1 MADTEEAE
9 QAQAST
15 SQSASETDY
24 ETPWPAY
31 SEIFKFEPKLSSE
44 KNFSFLCKLCLT
56 KKIIHANKTSTSNL
70 RKHTRISKKFKQF
83 YPMFYIE
90 SNVQHRIVKHPRYL
104 KKIDEAKSKL
114 ANNKRQ
120 KENEDISNNSVTK
133 RQCVL
138 QKWDS
143 GISGITKKKLDG
155 AILRFVIE
163 NIQPLAVVESPAFI
177 DLVKIG
183 LPSSFRI
190 MCRKTLREKL
200 SQLYLDIKTAL
211 KNELTKVETIS
222 TTADL
227 WSKAKRSYLG
237 ITVHWIN
244 PITLKRESAALAC
257 RRMKGRHTFDV
268 LAKEINSVFL
278 EYYIQNK
285 VCCVTTDNG
294 SNFVKAFRD
303 FARDENIE
311 NDDDETV
318 NVEFHNLSNLLN
330 TDEMQDL
337 DAEDFITLPPHHRCV
352 SHTLSLVAVKDA
364 EKALESALYKKKY
377 RPTFAKLMKLWNKQN
392 QSTQVADRIKDV
404 CGIYLKT
411 PVVTRWNSTFDSV
424 CQLMTLLKDGPEK
437 VNQCLDFCNLPR
449 LTNDEI
455 KFLDEYCQ
463 VMEPLAKALDILQA
477 DIGMYMGYLLPVL
490 YSLQEKLDNLTNT
503 NKVTHCNPLI
513 TAIQE
518 GLNQRFCT
526 TFEKKELIIASCLH
540 PKFKLNWLIG
550 EKKKVAE
557 SYLEDLLGIRSNENS
572 PNSGKNDDYDD
583 FFTFHR
589 QSTSTS
595 ESGEEELQRFL
606 KSKRTD
612 IESLNDFPKLKK
624 LFIKFNTA
632 LPSSASVER
641 MFSIGNSVCQPSRG
655 RLHDNI
661 MEYQLLLKINKEYR

>member
-1 MADTEEAE
+1 MTDTEEAE

-15 SQSASETDY
+15 SQSASETDCD
-24 ETPWPAY
+24 TPWPAY
-31 SEIFKFEPKLSSE
+31 SEIFTFEPKLSNE
-44 KNFSFLCKLCLT
+44 KNFAFTCKLCLGR
-56 KKIIHANKTSTSNL
+56 KVYQANKTSTSNL
-70 RKHTRISKKFKQF
+70 RKHSK
-83 YPMFYIE
+83 I
-90 SNVQHRIVKHPRYL
+90 KHPRYL
-104 KKIDEAKSKL
+104 EKIDEAKSNKL

-138 QKWDS
+138 QKW
-143 GISGITKKKLDG
+143 GSGITGITQKKLDG

-177 DLVKIG
+177 DLVKMG

-190 MCRKTLREKL
+190 MCRKTLRAKL
-200 SQLYLDIKTAL
+200 CQLYFDMKTAL
-211 KNELTKVETIS
+211 ENELAKIEYIS

-244 PITLKRESAALAC
+244 PGTLKRESAALAC

-278 EYYIQNK
+278 EYHIQNK

-318 NVEFHNLSNLLN
+318 NMEFHNLSDLLI

-337 DAEDFITLPPHHRCV
+337 DAENFITLPPHH
-352 SHTLSLVAVKDA
+352 
-364 EKALESALYKKKY
+364 
-377 RPTFAKLMKLWNKQN
+377 
-392 QSTQVADRIKDV
+392 
-404 CGIYLKT
+404 
-411 PVVTRWNSTFDSV
+411 RWNSTFDSV

-437 VNQCLDFCNLPR
+437 VNQCLDYCNLPR

-463 VMEPLAKALDILQA
+463 VMEPLAKALDILQG
-477 DIGMYMGYLLPVL
+477 DTGMYMGYLLPVL
-490 YSLQEKLDNLTNT
+490 YSLQEKLDNITNT
-503 NKVTHCNPLI
+503 NKLTHCNPLI
-513 TAIQE
+513 TAIEE
-518 GLNQRFCT
+518 GLNRRFCT

-550 EKKKVAE
+550 EKKKLAE
-557 SYLEDLLGIRSNENS
+557 SYLEDLLGIRSNDNS

-612 IESLNDFPKLKK
+612 IELLNDFPKLKK

-661 MEYQLLLKINKEYR
+661 MEYQLLLKINQKYR

>member
-1 MADTEEAE
+1 MTDTEEAE

-15 SQSASETDY
+15 SQSASETDCD
-24 ETPWPAY
+24 TPWPAY
-31 SEIFKFEPKLSSE
+31 SEIFTFEPKLSNE
-44 KNFSFLCKLCLT
+44 KNFAFTCKLCLGR
-56 KKIIHANKTSTSNL
+56 KVYQANKTSTSNL
-70 RKHTRISKKFKQF
+70 RKHSKISKKFKQF
-83 YPMFYIE
+83 YPMFYVE
-90 SNVQHRIVKHPRYL
+90 SNVQHRIIKHPRYL
-104 KKIDEAKSKL
+104 EKIDEAKSNKL

-138 QKWDS
+138 QKW
-143 GISGITKKKLDG
+143 GSGITGITQKKLDG

-177 DLVKIG
+177 DLVKMG

-190 MCRKTLREKL
+190 MCRKTLRAKL
-200 SQLYLDIKTAL
+200 CQLYFDMKTAL
-211 KNELTKVETIS
+211 ENELAKIEYIS

-227 WSKAKRSYLG
+227 WSKAK
-237 ITVHWIN
+237 
-244 PITLKRESAALAC
+244 
-257 RRMKGRHTFDV
+257 
-268 LAKEINSVFL
+268 
-278 EYYIQNK
+278 
-285 VCCVTTDNG
+285 
-294 SNFVKAFRD
+294 
-303 FARDENIE
+303 
-311 NDDDETV
+311 
-318 NVEFHNLSNLLN
+318 
-330 TDEMQDL
+330 
-337 DAEDFITLPPHHRCV
+337 
-352 SHTLSLVAVKDA
+352 
-364 EKALESALYKKKY
+364 
-377 RPTFAKLMKLWNKQN
+377 
-392 QSTQVADRIKDV
+392 
-404 CGIYLKT
+404 
-411 PVVTRWNSTFDSV
+411 RWNSTFDSV

-437 VNQCLDFCNLPR
+437 VNQCLDYCNLPR

-463 VMEPLAKALDILQA
+463 VMEPLAKALDILQG
-477 DIGMYMGYLLPVL
+477 DTGMYMGYLLPVL
-490 YSLQEKLDNLTNT
+490 YSLQEKLDNITNT
-503 NKVTHCNPLI
+503 NKLTHCNPLI
-513 TAIQE
+513 TAIEE
-518 GLNQRFCT
+518 GLNRRFCT

-550 EKKKVAE
+550 EKKKLAE
-557 SYLEDLLGIRSNENS
+557 SYLEDLLGIRSNDNS

-612 IESLNDFPKLKK
+612 IELLNDFPKLKK

-661 MEYQLLLKINKEYR
+661 MEYQLLLKINQKYR

>member
-1 MADTEEAE
+1 MTDTEEAE

-15 SQSASETDY
+15 SQSASETDCD
-24 ETPWPAY
+24 TPWPAY
-31 SEIFKFEPKLSSE
+31 SEIFTFEPKLSTE
-44 KNFSFLCKLCLT
+44 KNFAFTCKLCLDR
-56 KKIIHANKTSTSNL
+56 KVYQANKTTTSNL
-70 RKHTRISKKFKQF
+70 RKHAKISKKFKQF
-83 YPMFYIE
+83 YPMFYVE
-90 SNVQHRIVKHPRYL
+90 SNVQHRIIKHPRYL
-104 KKIDEAKSKL
+104 EKIDEAKSNKL
-114 ANNKRQ
+114 TNNKRQ

-133 RQCVL
+133 KQCVL
-138 QKWDS
+138 QKW
-143 GISGITKKKLDG
+143 GSGITGITQKKLDG

-200 SQLYLDIKTAL
+200 CQLYSDMKTAL
-211 KNELTKVETIS
+211 ENELAKIEYIS

-227 WSKAKRSYLG
+227 WSKAKR
-237 ITVHWIN
+237 
-244 PITLKRESAALAC
+244 ESAGLAC

-278 EYYIQNK
+278 EYHIQNK

-318 NVEFHNLSNLLN
+318 DMEFYNLSDLLI
-330 TDEMQDL
+330 TDEIQDL
-337 DAEDFITLPPHHRCV
+337 DTEDFITLPPHHRCV
-352 SHTLSLVAVKDA
+352 SHTLSLVAVKDS
-364 EKALESALYKKKY
+364 EKALESALYKKKQ
-377 RPTFAKLMKLWNKQN
+377 RPTFAKLTKLWSKQN
-392 QSTQVADRIKDV
+392 QSTQVADKIKDI

-411 PVVTRWNSTFDSV
+411 PVVTRWNSTFDCV
-424 CQLMTLLKDGPEK
+424 CQLMTLLKDGSEK
-437 VNQCLDFCNLPR
+437 VNQCLDYCSLSR
-449 LTNDEI
+449 LTNDDI

-463 VMEPLAKALDILQA
+463 VMEPLAKALDILQS
-477 DIGMYMGYLLPVL
+477 DTGMYMGYLLPVL
-490 YSLQEKLDNLTNT
+490 YSLQEKLDNITDTIKLTY
-503 NKVTHCNPLI
+503 CNPLI
-513 TAIQE
+513 TAIEE
-518 GLNQRFCT
+518 GLNRRFCT

-550 EKKKVAE
+550 EKKKLAE
-557 SYLEDLLGIRSNENS
+557 SYLEDLLDIRSNDNS
-572 PNSGKNDDYDD
+572 LNSDKNDDYDD

-612 IESLNDFPKLKK
+612 IELLNDFPKLKK

-641 MFSIGNSVCQPSRG
+641 MFSIDNSVCQPSRG

-661 MEYQLLLKINKEYR
+661 MEYQLLLKINKKYK

>member
-1 MADTEEAE
+1 MTDTEEAE

-15 SQSASETDY
+15 SQSASETDCD
-24 ETPWPAY
+24 TPWPAY
-31 SEIFKFEPKLSSE
+31 SEIFTFEPKLSTE
-44 KNFSFLCKLCLT
+44 KNFAFTCKLCLDR
-56 KKIIHANKTSTSNL
+56 KVYQANKTTTSNL
-70 RKHTRISKKFKQF
+70 RKHAKISKKFKQF
-83 YPMFYIE
+83 YPMFYVE
-90 SNVQHRIVKHPRYL
+90 SNVQHRIIKHPRYL
-104 KKIDEAKSKL
+104 EKIDEAKSNKL
-114 ANNKRQ
+114 TNNKRQ

-133 RQCVL
+133 KQCVL
-138 QKWDS
+138 QKW
-143 GISGITKKKLDG
+143 GSGITGITQKKLDG

-200 SQLYLDIKTAL
+200 CQLYSDMKTAL
-211 KNELTKVETIS
+211 ENELAKIEYIS

-244 PITLKRESAALAC
+244 PETLKRESAGLAC

-278 EYYIQNK
+278 EYHIQNK

-318 NVEFHNLSNLLN
+318 DMEFYNLSDLLI
-330 TDEMQDL
+330 TDEIQDL
-337 DAEDFITLPPHHRCV
+337 DTEDFITLPPHHRCV
-352 SHTLSLVAVKDA
+352 SHTLSLVAVKDS
-364 EKALESALYKKKY
+364 EKALESALYKKKQ
-377 RPTFAKLMKLWNKQN
+377 RPTFAKLTKLWSKQN
-392 QSTQVADRIKDV
+392 QSTQVADKIKDI

-411 PVVTRWNSTFDSV
+411 PVVTSLS
-424 CQLMTLLKDGPEK
+424 
-437 VNQCLDFCNLPR
+437 R
-449 LTNDEI
+449 LTNDDI

-463 VMEPLAKALDILQA
+463 VMEPLAKALDILQS
-477 DIGMYMGYLLPVL
+477 DTGMYMGYLLPVL
-490 YSLQEKLDNLTNT
+490 YSLQEKLDNITDTIKLTY
-503 NKVTHCNPLI
+503 CNPLI
-513 TAIQE
+513 TAIEE
-518 GLNQRFCT
+518 GLNRRFCT

-550 EKKKVAE
+550 EKKKLAE
-557 SYLEDLLGIRSNENS
+557 SYLEDLLDIRSNDNS
-572 PNSGKNDDYDD
+572 LNSDKNDDYDD

-612 IESLNDFPKLKK
+612 IELLNDFPKLKK

-641 MFSIGNSVCQPSRG
+641 MFSIDNSVCQPSRG

-661 MEYQLLLKINKEYR
+661 MEYQLLLKINKKYK